1 MNKNTISF
9 KRLLGAL
16 LALCMLCMTLPA
28 IVLAQEA
35 TADEAAD
42 GEAATAAVTLTML
55 GYDGDS
61 SGRTWENNAF
71 FTRMAELTGV
81 AFTFEEYTSEE
92 DYAARIAKL
101 SAKNQEKLPD
111 VLFKA
116 ALSDADQRR
125 MAADGTLVDL
135 KPLIAQYAPNL
146 AALLEENPEW
156 EKAITLPD
164 GKIVALPLFN
174 TMERQCGVWLNE
186 SWVRALG
193 YTMPTDADSLYEVL
207 TAIKTGDPNGNGKAD
222 EIPLNVTGVW
232 EMRWLLGLFGINAN
246 DYNLAMQD
254 GSVVFAPRMEG
265 YRAFVEYLKK
275 LYDEGLLP
283 AGAFKDVH
291 ALNALNDKESDTVV
305 SGAIVTVT
313 PYSQM
318 DATAA
323 LSYTLMVPANGVWRD
338 LLGEVWSGA
347 FAVTAGCEDVE
358 SALKWVD
365 ALYDENNVL
374 AYAGVEGVDYEVT
387 RNGWTWILDTYRT
400 VDTIRAESIIY
411 TAGTIPGIM
420 PSDFMRNVD
429 SELDRHVIAN
439 SDALKQVATQPLP
452 VRILTDE
459 EAARVSELQS
469 ALGEAVDVGIARFVT
484 GEVPL
489 DDESWQAYQEQL
501 TSLGADELTAIF
513 TDVIA
518 R

>member
-28 IVLAQEA
+28 IVLAQEV

-164 GKIVALPLFN
+164 GKIAALPLFN

-323 LSYTLMVPANGVWRD
+323 LSYTVMVPANGVWRD
-338 LLGEVWSGA
+338 LLGEV
-347 FAVTAGCEDVE
+347 
-358 SALKWVD
+358 
-365 ALYDENNVL
+365 
-374 AYAGVEGVDYEVT
+374 
-387 RNGWTWILDTYRT
+387 
-400 VDTIRAESIIY
+400 
-411 TAGTIPGIM
+411 
-420 PSDFMRNVD
+420 
-429 SELDRHVIAN
+429 
-439 SDALKQVATQPLP
+439 
-452 VRILTDE
+452 
-459 EAARVSELQS
+459 
-469 ALGEAVDVGIARFVT
+469 
-484 GEVPL
+484 
-489 DDESWQAYQEQL
+489 
-501 TSLGADELTAIF
+501 
-513 TDVIA
+513 
-518 R
+518 